1 MDIRTTRSMIAF
13 PAPFTLPG
21 SDMVR
26 PAGDYVLVIEE
37 ERLQGLSFEAYRRTA
52 AFLEV
57 GSDPRMPGRRELH
70 PVTDGDLR
78 AALGPVGAKA
88 LDSPAPP
95 PKPGG

>member
-1 MDIRTTRSMIAF
+1 MVIRTTRSKIAF
-13 PAPFTLPG
+13 PAAFTLPG
-21 SDMVR
+21 SDRVR

-37 ERLQGLSFEAYRRTA
+37 ERLQGLSFEAFRRTA

-57 GSDPRMPGRRELH
+57 VSDPRMPGRMELH

-78 AALGPVGAKA
+78 VALGPVGAKA